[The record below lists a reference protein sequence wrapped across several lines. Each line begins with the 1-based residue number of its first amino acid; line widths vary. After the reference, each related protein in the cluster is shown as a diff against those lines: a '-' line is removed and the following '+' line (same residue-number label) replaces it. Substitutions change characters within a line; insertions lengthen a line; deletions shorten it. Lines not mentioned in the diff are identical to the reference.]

1 MTTYSVSVEEAGAAV
16 DSQYFVVRVY
26 PRQPPNF
33 GAAPQQY
40 NQQWASSFMAN
51 LSRNIGLLAGP
62 YTIQPQ
68 LLLQS
73 SNGVVWRVTVDN
85 EGVITATVAPHGIQP
100 PV

>member
-1 MTTYSVSVEEAGAAV
+1 MAIKG
-16 DSQYFVVRVY
+16 SQT
-26 PRQPPNF
+26 PPPSF

-40 NQQWASSFMAN
+40 NQQWAASLTAQ
-51 LSRNIGLLAGP
+51 LARRLGLLAGP

-73 SNGVVWRVTVDN
+73 PDGTVWQVTVSN
-85 EGVITATVAPHGIQP
+85 AGAITATVATHGIQP